1 MNDQMQSQHN
11 KWEHMHSTKGR
22 IFSGIFVVI
31 IGVVLLAKQMGV
43 ELPQWLFTWEML
55 IVVIGLY
62 TGIKHDF
69 KHISWLILVAIG
81 GILLIDDIFPE
92 TQLENFLWPGVV
104 IFIGLIM
111 ISTAGRRKER
121 WREWRE
127 KCRNFS
133 GEEVNENMLDT
144 VSVFGGIKK
153 NIISK
158 DFKGGEITCVFGGA
172 EINLTQA
179 DINGNV
185 ILEVTQVFGGT
196 RLIIPANWEIQ
207 SEIVAVLGSI
217 EDKRPVTDHYTPDK
231 KVLVL
236 KGVTLFGGIDIK
248 SF

>member
-1 MNDQMQSQHN
+1 MSDLKEPKD

-22 IFSGIFVVI
+22 IFSGIFVVAV
-31 IGVVLLAKQMGV
+31 GAVLMAKQVGV
-43 ELPQWLFTWEML
+43 EFPHWLFTWEML

-69 KHISWLILVAIG
+69 KHIGWLILVAIG
-81 GILLIDDIFPE
+81 GVLLIDDIFPE
-92 TQLENFLWPGVV
+92 TQLENFLWPGLI
-104 IFIGLIM
+104 IFVGLAM
-111 ISTAGRRKER
+111 ITTAGRRKER
-121 WREWRE
+121 WKEWRE
-127 KCRNFS
+127 KCRNYVP
-133 GEEVNENMLDT
+133 EENRENMIDS
-144 VSVFGGIKK
+144 VSVFGGVKK

-158 DFKGGEITCVFGGA
+158 DFKGGEVTCVFGGA

-185 ILEVTQVFGGT
+185 ILEVTQVFGGC
-196 RLIIPANWEIQ
+196 RLIIPANWEVQ

-217 EDKRPVTDHYTPDK
+217 EDKRPVSEHYIPGN

-236 KGVTLFGGIDIK
+236 KGVTIFGGIDIK

>member
-1 MNDQMQSQHN
+1 MNDQIKN
-11 KWEHMHSTKGR
+11 RKWDHIHSTKGR
-22 IFSGIFVVI
+22 IFSGIFVVLV
-31 IGVVLLAKQMGV
+31 GVVLLAKQVGV
-43 ELPQWLFTWEML
+43 EFPSWLFTWEML

-92 TQLENFLWPGVV
+92 TQLENFLWPALI
-104 IFIGLIM
+104 IFVGLIM
-111 ISTAGRRKER
+111 ITTAGRRKER

-127 KCRNFS
+127 KCRNFAP
-133 GEEVNENMLDT
+133 ENVNENMLDT
-144 VSVFGGIKK
+144 VSVFGGVKK

-158 DFKGGEITCVFGGA
+158 EFKGGEITCVFGGA
-172 EINLTQA
+172 EINLSQA
-179 DINGNV
+179 DISGNV

-196 RLIIPANWEIQ
+196 RLIVPSNWEIQ

-217 EDKRPVTDHYTPDK
+217 EDKRPLTENYSAGK

>member
-1 MNDQMQSQHN
+1 MSDLKESKD

-22 IFSGIFVVI
+22 IFSGIFVVVVGAVLMAKQ
-31 IGVVLLAKQMGV
+31 IGVIF
-43 ELPQWLFTWEML
+43 PQWMFTWEML

-69 KHISWLILVAIG
+69 KHISWVILVTIG
-81 GILLIDDIFPE
+81 GILLVDDIFPE
-92 TQLENFLWPGVV
+92 TQLENFLWPGLV
-104 IFIGLIM
+104 IFIGLLM
-111 ISTAGRRKER
+111 ITTAGRRKER
-121 WREWRE
+121 WKEWRE
-127 KCRNFS
+127 KCRNYT
-133 GEEVNENMLDT
+133 GEEVNENMIDA
-144 VSVFGGIKK
+144 VSVFGGVKK

-185 ILEVTQVFGGT
+185 ILEVTQVFGGC

-207 SEIVAVLGSI
+207 SEGVAVLGSI
-217 EDKRPVTDHYTPDK
+217 EDKRPVSEHYTPSG

-236 KGVTLFGGIDIK
+236 KGVTIFGGIDIK

>member
-1 MNDQMQSQHN
+1 MNDQTKN
-11 KWEHMHSTKGR
+11 TKWDHIHSTKGR
-22 IFSGIFVVI
+22 IFSGIFVVLV
-31 IGVVLLAKQMGV
+31 GVVLLAKQVGV
-43 ELPQWLFTWEML
+43 EFPSWLFTWEML

-92 TQLENFLWPGVV
+92 TQLENFLWPALI
-104 IFIGLIM
+104 IFVGLIM
-111 ISTAGRRKER
+111 ITTAGRRKER

-127 KCRNFS
+127 KCRNFAP
-133 GEEVNENMLDT
+133 ENVNENMLDT
-144 VSVFGGIKK
+144 VSVFGGVKK

-158 DFKGGEITCVFGGA
+158 EFKGGEITCVFGGA
-172 EINLTQA
+172 EINLSQA
-179 DINGNV
+179 DISGNV

-196 RLIIPANWEIQ
+196 RLIVPSNWEIQ

-217 EDKRPVTDHYTPDK
+217 EDKRPLTENYSPDK